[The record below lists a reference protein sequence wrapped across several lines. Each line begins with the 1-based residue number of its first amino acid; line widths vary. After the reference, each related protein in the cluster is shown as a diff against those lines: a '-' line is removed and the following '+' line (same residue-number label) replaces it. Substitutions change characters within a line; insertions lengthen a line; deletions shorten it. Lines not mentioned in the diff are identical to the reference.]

1 MPYFHGIVVLAG
13 KWLRL
18 LTGAA
23 HIPGTNIK
31 EEFQGGQYVPAF
43 LEHFWSGKYR
53 VEVRKLFSRKVDL
66 VDSAPALTNKELFSS
81 EVIRWSNS
89 SDQYMLRI
97 KGNDGWLASFK
108 EIGLL
113 IGNSKKM
120 SKRLVELVR
129 MSCMWLHIPEEEALE
144 VDVIDHKALGMP
156 DEYVDGAT
164 FISRGLAIKCVKSNT
179 SATRAWRAKMIWNIR
194 NGSLVIVQFRMLCAL
209 GEIKGNAV
217 ITPRRQMR
225 GYEVRTFA
233 PNIKAE
239 IKTTGWQWVTLEPS
253 YGAIPVK
260 SDDLTH
266 SIYWDVKGLYDQD
279 SLLATL
285 ESSLKQ
291 FKEDLV
297 AGKRSEWMEKLA
309 ENSGNILHE
318 ESEVKYVKDRGLVGR
333 IQHAVAQLSKLGVPL
348 NASQTLMFLSV
359 NGLRKQLLGDNRQG
373 EVWTD
378 KSRHWFPVEWAYAA
392 HIYTKEVL
400 EIGGFKMP
408 AGNEGFFH
416 EATHSFV
423 VPGQFL
429 KDNFENWGGP
439 DLDDTVKVHVRRVSD
454 KQGKV
459 KLMGIVMR
467 NPNDFGEY
475 AMIPLKETGPVFHD
489 YGAEPPLV
497 DLQELSSKV
506 PQFTKLK
513 KHLNIGSLPAITNPR
528 KRGDVFSLEDEKM
541 VREASQAFPPGMGG
555 TVIPKMIWY
564 AQFGKPIKELVAT
577 NEDIV
582 DVLQQGQASL
592 EDVKLI
598 KQWIDNTF
606 DTMGEKLGW
615 VMDRFWFMTRLPVP
629 LAEKWEVSSEEASP
643 WVTLHKERETLVRQY
658 IKEMTDW
665 LNSQVVMPDVLSQ
678 INWSPEERSDAW
690 KELAKIKQVHQAARN
705 EGVTWCDHFV
715 ELLANS
721 DEEHGEER
729 TDRKIL
735 RLAHQAILTKAQAPG
750 ANHDQWL
757 FSFNVKSEMQPYMFY
772 VRALKRVQDGTYNW

>member
-1 MPYFHGIVVLAG
+1 MPYFHGIVVLVG

-18 LTGAA
+18 LTGVA
-23 HIPGTNIK
+23 HVPGTTVK

-43 LEHFWSGKYR
+43 LEQFWSGKYR
-53 VEVRKLFSRKVDL
+53 VEVRKLFSRKVGS
-66 VDSAPALTNKELFSS
+66 VDSAPALTSKELFSG

-89 SDQYMLRI
+89 SDQYLLRI
-97 KGNDGWLASFK
+97 KGNSGWLSAFK

-129 MSCMWLHIPEEEALE
+129 MSCMWLHLSEDKALE
-144 VDVIDHKALGMP
+144 VEVIDHKALGMP
-156 DEYVDGAT
+156 DSHVDGAT
-164 FISRGLAIKCVKSNT
+164 FITRGLAIKCVKSNT
-179 SATRAWRAKMIWNIR
+179 SATRAWRARMIWNIR
-194 NGSLVIVQFRMLCAL
+194 NGSLVVVQFRMLCAL

-217 ITPRRQMR
+217 ITPRKQMQ

-233 PNIKAE
+233 PNIKPE
-239 IKTTGWQWVTLEPS
+239 IRTTGWQWVTLEPS

-266 SIYWDVKGLYDQD
+266 SIYWDVKGLYDHD

-318 ESEVKYVKDRGLVGR
+318 ESEVKFTKDRGLVGM
-333 IQHAVAQLSKLGVPL
+333 IQVCVAQLIKLGVPL

-378 KSRHWFPVEWAYAA
+378 KSRHWFPVPWAYAA

-454 KQGKV
+454 KQGRV

-475 AMIPLKETGPVFHD
+475 AIIPLKETGPVFHD

-564 AQFGKPIKELVAT
+564 AQFGKPIEELVAT

-582 DVLQQGQASL
+582 DVLQQGQATL

-606 DTMGEKLGW
+606 DTMGERLGW
-615 VMDRFWFMTRLPVP
+615 VMDRFWFMTRLPAP
-629 LAEKWEVSSEEASP
+629 LAEKWEVSDEEESP

-715 ELLANS
+715 ELMVKS

>member
-1 MPYFHGIVVLAG
+1 MPFFHGIVLLAG

-18 LTGAA
+18 LTGAD
-23 HIPGTNIK
+23 HTPGTTVK

-53 VEVRKLFSRKVDL
+53 VEVRKLFSRKVDG
-66 VDSAPALTNKELFSS
+66 VNSAPAVTKSELFSG
-81 EVIRWSNS
+81 EVIRWSNA
-89 SDQYMLRI
+89 SDQYMLHI
-97 KGNDGWLASFK
+97 KGNNGWLSAFK

-129 MSCMWLHIPEEEALE
+129 MSCMWLYLSEEAALK

-164 FISRGLAIKCVKSNT
+164 FITRGLAIKCVKSNT
-179 SATRAWRAKMIWNIR
+179 SATRSWRARMIWDIR
-194 NGSLVIVQFRMLCAL
+194 NGSLTVVQFRMLCAL

-217 ITPRRQMR
+217 IVPRRQMQ
-225 GYEVRTFA
+225 GYEIRTFA
-233 PNIKAE
+233 PNIKSE
-239 IKTTGWQWVTLEPS
+239 IRTTGWQWVTLEPS
-253 YGAIPVK
+253 YETIPVK

-266 SIYWDVKGLYDQD
+266 SIYWGVKGLYDKD
-279 SLLATL
+279 TLLASL
-285 ESSLKQ
+285 EDSLKQ

-309 ENSGNILHE
+309 ENSGSILHE
-318 ESEVKYVKDRGLVGR
+318 ETEVKFTKDRGLVGM
-333 IQHAVAQLSKLGVPL
+333 IQVAVAQLSKLGVPL
-348 NASQTLMFLSV
+348 HASQTLMFLSV

-378 KSRHWFPVEWAYAA
+378 KSRHWFPVPWAYAA
-392 HIYTKEVL
+392 HVYTKEVL
-400 EIGGFKMP
+400 EIGGYKMP
-408 AGNEGFFH
+408 AGNHGFFH

-439 DLDDTVKVHVRRVSD
+439 DLDDTVKVHVRRVLDS
-454 KQGKV
+454 KGRI

-475 AMIPLKETGPVFHD
+475 AIIPLKEIGPVYHS

-513 KHLNIGSLPAITNPR
+513 RQLNIGSLPAITNPR
-528 KRGDVFSLEDEKM
+528 TRGEVFSLEDETA
-541 VREASQAFPPGMGG
+541 VRLASQAFPPGMGG

-564 AQFGKPIKELVAT
+564 AQFGKPIEELVAT

-582 DVLQQGQASL
+582 DVLQQGQATL
-592 EDVKLI
+592 EDIKLI
-598 KQWIDNTF
+598 QEWVNKTF
-606 DTMGEKLGW
+606 DTMGKRLNWE
-615 VMDRFWFMTRLPVP
+615 MDRFWFMTRMPAP
-629 LAEKWEVSSEEASP
+629 LAEQWETTSEAASP
-643 WVTLHKERETLVRQY
+643 WVTLHKERENLVRQY

-665 LNSQVVMPDVLSQ
+665 LNSQVVMPEVLAN
-678 INWSPEERSDAW
+678 IDWDEDERANAYL
-690 KELAKIKQVHQAARN
+690 ELRKIKEVHQAARN
-705 EGVTWCDHFV
+705 EQVNWCDYFV
-715 ELLANS
+715 GLLAKS
-721 DEEHGEER
+721 DAEHGEER

-735 RLAHQAILTKAQAPG
+735 RLAHQAILAKGQTPG

-757 FSFNVKSEMQPYMFY
+757 FTFNAKSDIQPYMFY
-772 VRALKRVQDGTYNW
+772 VRALKRVQNGTYNW